1 MNSLKRQYSLIGAVC
16 CLVAVGVFGCSI
28 ISGNKVQTR
37 SYYILSYMPATVIPG
52 YSLHPYK
59 YSLQVGPIQV
69 QRIYN
74 RQNILYRY
82 SPQQLQYYD
91 LQQWAVRPDQMFTD
105 IIQKHLE
112 SIPLTNRI
120 STDFFDQRPDYR
132 LEGMV
137 EALEKYD
144 AGDLFFAHLAMTFN
158 LVRVEDGTNIW
169 DYSFDQR
176 RQVFQPEMVYT
187 VQGLSAILQSELDI
201 VATQID
207 SLFFT
212 IQTGHTPEVS
222 APTAV
227 PGTPAVQSSPS
238 AGKVDES
245 TFDIIPEN
253 K

>member
-1 MNSLKRQYSLIGAVC
+1 
-16 CLVAVGVFGCSI
+16 
-28 ISGNKVQTR
+28 
-37 SYYILSYMPATVIPG
+37 MPATAVPD

-91 LQQWAVRPDQMFTD
+91 LQQWAVRPDQMFID
-105 IIQKHLE
+105 VIQKHLE

-144 AGDLFFAHLAMTFN
+144 AGDLFFAHLAMSFN
-158 LVRVEDGTNIW
+158 LFRVEDGSKIW

-187 VQGLSAILQSELDI
+187 VQALSGILQSELDI

-212 IQTGHTPEVS
+212 AQTGH
-222 APTAV
+222 APAV
-227 PGTPAVQSSPS
+227 PAPNAAPGMPAVQSSPP
-238 AGKVDES
+238 ADHVDES
-245 TFDIIPEN
+245 AFDIIPEN
-253 K
+253 R

>member
-1 MNSLKRQYSLIGAVC
+1 M
-16 CLVAVGVFGCSI
+16 VAVGIFGCSI
-28 ISGNKVQTR
+28 ISGNTVQTR
-37 SYYILSYMPATVIPG
+37 SYYILSYMPAPAIPG

-91 LQQWAVRPDQMFTD
+91 LQQWAVRPDQMFID
-105 IIQKHLE
+105 VIQKHLE

-120 STDFFDQRPDYR
+120 STDFVDQRPDYR

-137 EALEKYD
+137 GALEKYD
-144 AGDLFFAHLAMTFN
+144 AGDLFFAHMAMTFT
-158 LVRVEDGTNIW
+158 LVRVEDGTQIW

-187 VQGLSAILQSELDI
+187 VRGLSAILQSELDTI
-201 VATQID
+201 AVQLD
-207 SLFFT
+207 SLFYSF
-212 IQTGHTPEVS
+212 QTGQAPPAVTPEP
-222 APTAV
+222 A
-227 PGTPAVQSSPS
+227 PGTPAVQAGPSSDT
-238 AGKVDES
+238 VDPS
-245 TFDIIPEN
+245 TFEIIPEN
-253 K
+253 R